1 MACSPFALG
10 ERLGV
15 DDVTA
20 AQAYYVCLL
29 FYVGCTADA
38 DIAAEIFRDDAS
50 VLTHVTPVMFG
61 SPREMTAGILRA
73 LAPPEEPAMRRVV
86 DLARR
91 FPRAARHYRPHQ
103 TAICEVARML
113 TDRLGLPASIHSLF
127 AYLAERWDGSGNGH
141 VKGDEIPL
149 AVRIAHVARDAAF
162 HCERGGVENAAEV
175 VRARAGRAFDPAIA
189 SLVTGHAHDI
199 LAVADGASVWDEA
212 LAREPGPFLILQD
225 EELDRAMATIGDFA
239 DLSSP
244 YLAGHSSGVA
254 ALAVRAAE
262 RCRLDA
268 GTLAMLRRAAFMH
281 DLGRVI
287 VPVRVWQKPQAH
299 DR

>member
-1 MACSPFALG
+1 
-10 ERLGV
+10 
-15 DDVTA
+15 
-20 AQAYYVCLL
+20 
-29 FYVGCTADA
+29 
-38 DIAAEIFRDDAS
+38 
-50 VLTHVTPVMFG
+50 
-61 SPREMTAGILRA
+61 
-73 LAPPEEPAMRRVV
+73 
-86 DLARR
+86 
-91 FPRAARHYRPHQ
+91 
-103 TAICEVARML
+103 
-113 TDRLGLPASIHSLF
+113 
-127 AYLAERWDGSGNGH
+127 
-141 VKGDEIPL
+141 
-149 AVRIAHVARDAAF
+149 
-162 HCERGGVENAAEV
+162 
-175 VRARAGRAFDPAIA
+175 
-189 SLVTGHAHDI
+189 LVTGHAHDI

-225 EELDRAMATIGDFA
+225 EELDRAMAAIGDFA

-268 GTLAMLRRAAFMH
+268 GTPAMLRRAAFMY